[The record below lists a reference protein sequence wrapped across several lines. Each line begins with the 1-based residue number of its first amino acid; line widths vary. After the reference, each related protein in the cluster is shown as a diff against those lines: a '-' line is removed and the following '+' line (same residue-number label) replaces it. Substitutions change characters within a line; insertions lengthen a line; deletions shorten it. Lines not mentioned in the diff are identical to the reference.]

1 MQRSVS
7 RRRRRQPPPP
17 ASGESVRRELALA
30 AGAEYFQHRDPVYHV
45 AEQFRQN
52 FEGAGLR
59 HAAELE
65 HGSGFS
71 RADREDE
78 QSEKRDGEK
87 SGREKEEAEKNRTLP
102 GTEIP
107 VRRFAQMAF
116 QRGNLS
122 ASILEGTGKVMLVS
136 CLKYAV
142 GQSNVTRLQQ
152 RTLFDVGSQ
161 RRNVPGRDPDQMLF
175 NRNVTGSAVGIVVDA
190 LRDARR
196 VVDTMAQ
203 MAQGTGELQAR
214 GGGATLRAMYPFLDD
229 SRERE
234 LLERY
239 TAQLAACT
247 DENQRPILHSALVRT
262 RALMAKKSQMRLEF
276 VNKLRLFSQRARQ
289 AMEEFEAPG
298 FVEDVAA
305 AVWGSEEPELPPE
318 PPEEG
323 GEPHGA
329 QPPDGAPDPG
339 RPEGQ
344 PAGGAGAGERP

>member
-7 RRRRRQPPPP
+7 RRQRRQPPPP
-17 ASGESVRRELALA
+17 ATGASVQRELALA
-30 AGAEYFQHRDPVYHV
+30 AGAEQFAHRDPVYHV
-45 AEQFRQN
+45 TEQFRQS
-52 FEGAGLR
+52 FERAGLSR
-59 HAAELE
+59 AAGLE
-65 HGSGFS
+65 EGSGFS
-71 RADREDE
+71 PSDRVDGGE
-78 QSEKRDGEK
+78 EKGAGGQAHGE
-87 SGREKEEAEKNRTLP
+87 REGAERPHTLP
-102 GTEIP
+102 GTGVP

-142 GQSNVTRLQQ
+142 GQSDVTRLQQ

-175 NRNVTGSAVGIVVDA
+175 NRNVAGSAVGLVVDA

-196 VVDTMAQ
+196 VVDSMAQ
-203 MAQGTGELQAR
+203 MAGGTGELQAD
-214 GGGATLRAMYPFLDD
+214 GGGATLKAMYPFLDD

-234 LLERY
+234 LLAGY
-239 TAQLAACT
+239 TAQLASCT

-289 AMEEFEAPG
+289 AMEELEAPG

-305 AVWGSEEPELPPE
+305 AVWGPAEPALPPE

-323 GEPHGA
+323 GAPNGA
-329 QPPDGAPDPG
+329 QPPDGAPEPG
-339 RPEGQ
+339 APAGQ
-344 PAGGAGAGERP
+344 PAAGGEERP